1 MYPAGAGGASD
12 GRDRS
17 FIVLMSQLTRTRVSE
32 ILRTFRDAYV
42 LVLGDVMLDEFVWGD
57 VTRIS
62 PEAPVPVVDVRRESL
77 HLGGAGNVLA
87 NLVALGARG
96 SVVGV
101 VGKDG
106 AGERL
111 QAGLRELGTRDQCL
125 IIDDSRPSTTKTRII
140 AHSQLVVRA
149 DRESRA
155 PVTTKIEDQILSCLK
170 DALKQADALVISD
183 YDKGVVTPRI
193 LREILPIAY
202 ERVPV
207 LVDPKLRNFNSYRP
221 ATLVT
226 PNHLEALR
234 MSDTEDHSDDG
245 SHSAAKVIREK
256 LGCDAVLIT
265 RGDRGMMLLEANN
278 QPVYVET
285 AAREVYDVTGAGD
298 TVIATLAASLAS
310 GATML
315 EAATLANHAAG
326 IVVGKVGTATASADE
341 LLETFATDEHG

>member
-1 MYPAGAGGASD
+1 
-12 GRDRS
+12 
-17 FIVLMSQLTRTRVSE
+17 MSQLTKTRAAE
-32 ILRTFRDAYV
+32 ILQNLRDRYV
-42 LVLGDVMLDEFVWGD
+42 VVLGDVMLDEFVWGD

-62 PEAPVPVVDVRRESL
+62 PEAPVPVVDVRRESM
-77 HLGGAGNVLA
+77 HLGGAANVLA

-101 VGKDG
+101 VGNDA
-106 AGERL
+106 AGRRL
-111 QAGLRELGTRDQCL
+111 QTGLRDLGVQDQYL
-125 IIDDSRPSTTKTRII
+125 LVDESRPSTTKTRII

-149 DRESRA
+149 DRESRS
-155 PVTTKIEDQILSCLK
+155 PVTGKLEEKIVSSLK
-170 DALKQADALVISD
+170 DALKQADAFVVSD
-183 YDKGVVTPRI
+183 YDKGVVTPSI
-193 LREILPIAY
+193 LREILPVAY
-202 ERVPV
+202 EQVPV

-234 MSDTEDHSDDG
+234 MSGSEDHSDDG
-245 SHSAAKVIREK
+245 SHHAAKVIREK

-265 RGDRGMMLLEANN
+265 RGDRGMMLLEGDG
-278 QPVYVET
+278 QPVFVET

-298 TVIATLAASLAS
+298 TVIATLAGALAT

-341 LLETFATDEHG
+341 LLSTFEI